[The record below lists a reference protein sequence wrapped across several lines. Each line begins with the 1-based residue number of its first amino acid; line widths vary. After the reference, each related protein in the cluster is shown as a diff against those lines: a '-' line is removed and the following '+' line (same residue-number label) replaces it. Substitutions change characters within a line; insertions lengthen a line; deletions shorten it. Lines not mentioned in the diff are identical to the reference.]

1 MTQADRVYSTPPT
14 NTPVDTTRRNVLV
27 AVGGGT
33 VAMLAATIPELA
45 AGIPTSDPVF
55 DLIEAHRKAEVRWV
69 ASLQEL
75 ERLEKAGVNG
85 SDVDEQPCH
94 DAYEAFDAVV
104 IVGATTL
111 PGLVAKLFY
120 LQDIASREP
129 WMLNG
134 RPDAAIL
141 LLEGFA
147 ASVAN
152 VWRAQS

>member
-1 MTQADRVYSTPPT
+1 MTQADSVHSTPPT
-14 NTPVDTTRRNVLV
+14 NTPVDTTRRHFLM
-27 AVGGGT
+27 AVGGGS
-33 VAMLAATIPELA
+33 VAMLAATIPEPE

-55 DLIEAHRKAEVRWV
+55 GLIEAHRKAEVRWV

-94 DAYEAFDAVV
+94 DAFKAFDAVV

-120 LQDIASREP
+120 LQDIANREA
-129 WMLNG
+129 WMLND
-134 RPDAAIL
+134 RPDAAIH
-141 LLEGFA
+141 LLEGFV
-147 ASVAN
+147 ASIAN
-152 VWRAQS
+152 VWGVRS

>member
-1 MTQADRVYSTPPT
+1 
-14 NTPVDTTRRNVLV
+14 V
-27 AVGGGT
+27 AGT
-33 VAMLAATIPELA
+33 
-45 AGIPTSDPVF
+45 PTSDPVF
-55 DLIEAHRKAEVRWV
+55 GLIEAHRKAEVRWV
-69 ASLQEL
+69 ASIQEL

-104 IVGATTL
+104 IVGAITL

-129 WMLNG
+129 WMLND
-134 RPDAAIL
+134 RPDGAIL

-147 ASVAN
+147 ASLAN
-152 VWRAQS
+152 ISAVTS